1 MKKTLRKILFG
12 ITLPQEY
19 LCVPQNDFAKPLRV
33 FAGDKPGK
41 YGLDIT
47 THHLF
52 IGYKPLVIAVKKEY
66 LNELKMSSQDPLYL
80 SFRSEEKK
88 ELASLKVKF
97 IYEVNLNSVSCLL
110 FEGVKGEHSFT
121 SNFHKL
127 FSSIYYR
134 LTADKKKNIF
144 LAGNLYD
151 QVKIAYSIPRQ
162 IYLASV
168 GSNSL
173 YNIFPTDLSG
183 QIGED
188 YFIISLRT
196 NGKANEQVEKAGK
209 CLVAKMEAGSFMEVY
224 GAGRNHMREISDTNK
239 LGVSLRQESS
249 AALNLPVPHD
259 AIQYSELEKIDK
271 FEVGIHTI
279 HFFRIINSVSLSN
292 SQSVLT
298 HIHRD
303 YAEWR
308 IRNGI
313 STNYL
318 LRKY

>member
-1 MKKTLRKILFG
+1 MKKILRKILFG

-19 LCVPQNDFAKPLRV
+19 LCVPQNDFAKPLKAYV
-33 FAGDKPGK
+33 SDKLGK
-41 YGLDIT
+41 NNLDIT
-47 THHLF
+47 SHHLF
-52 IGYKPLVIAVKKEY
+52 IGYRPLVIAIEKEY
-66 LNELKMSSQDPLYL
+66 YNKLQITSLDNLYL
-80 SFRSEEKK
+80 SFCSEEKN
-88 ELASLKVKF
+88 ELAWLEVKF
-97 IYEVNLNSVSCLL
+97 IYEVKLSSVTCLL

-121 SNFHKL
+121 NNFHKL

-168 GSNSL
+168 GANSL

-183 QIGED
+183 QIYED
-188 YFIISLRT
+188 NFIISLRT

-224 GAGRNHMREISDTNK
+224 GAGRNHMRELSDTNK
-239 LGVSLRQESS
+239 LGISLREESS

-259 AIQYSELEKIDK
+259 AIQYFELEKIDK

-292 SQSVLT
+292 SHSVLT

-303 YAEWR
+303 YVEWR
-308 IRNGI
+308 IKNGI
-313 STNYL
+313 NTNYL
-318 LRKY
+318 IRK

>member
-19 LCVPQNDFAKPLRV
+19 LCVPQSDFAKPLRV

-52 IGYKPLVIAVKKEY
+52 IGYKPLVIAVEKEY

-80 SFRSEEKK
+80 SFCSEEKN
-88 ELASLKVKF
+88 ELAWLEVKF
-97 IYEVNLNSVSCLL
+97 IYEVKLSSVTCLL

-121 SNFHKL
+121 NNFHKL

-188 YFIISLRT
+188 NFIISLRT

-209 CLVAKMEAGSFMEVY
+209 CLVAKMEAGFFMEVY
-224 GAGRNHMREISDTNK
+224 GAGRNHMRELSDTNK

-259 AIQYSELEKIDK
+259 AIQYFELEKIDK

-292 SQSVLT
+292 SHSVLT

-308 IRNGI
+308 IKNGI
-313 STNYL
+313 NTNYL
-318 LRKY
+318 IRK